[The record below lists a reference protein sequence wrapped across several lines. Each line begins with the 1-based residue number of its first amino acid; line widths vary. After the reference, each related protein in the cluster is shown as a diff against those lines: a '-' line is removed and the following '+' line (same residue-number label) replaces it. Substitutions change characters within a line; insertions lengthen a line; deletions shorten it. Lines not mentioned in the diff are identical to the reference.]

1 MAIPP
6 RDSLR
11 ARILILASKVL
22 VRSGA
27 ELEAIGRRLE
37 PIGRRLDPN
46 SRPGRSTPMVSRAA
60 TILDVRNRA
69 RGFRVD
75 SHASALA
82 FIAIELGFAA
92 DSPYAELV
100 PADVAGSMLAVV
112 LDREALRTKVASLE
126 AKNAKLRAA
135 VEKLQAAITKLR
147 ADEAALVGS
156 IFPSDPS

>member
-1 MAIPP
+1 MANPP

-37 PIGRRLDPN
+37 PND
-46 SRPGRSTPMVSRAA
+46 RPGRSTPSSAA

-69 RGFRVD
+69 RGFRGD

-92 DSPYAELV
+92 DLPYAELV

-112 LDREALRTKVASLE
+112 LDRSALRTKVASLE